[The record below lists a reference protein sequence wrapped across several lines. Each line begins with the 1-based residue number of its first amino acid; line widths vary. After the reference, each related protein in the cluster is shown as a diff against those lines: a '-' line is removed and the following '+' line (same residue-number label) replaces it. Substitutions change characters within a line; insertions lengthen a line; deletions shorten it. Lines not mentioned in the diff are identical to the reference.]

1 MLQNALKEKMSPAT
15 RAGPSADRRNEL
27 KAELDNIRSQQGD
40 VKQQRERILA
50 QIKSIQEG
58 LQKRVS

>member
-1 MLQNALKEKMSPAT
+1 MSPAT
-15 RAGPSADRRNEL
+15 RAGPNADRRNEL

-40 VKQQRERILA
+40 VKQQREKILA